1 MMKRILLFSI
11 LALFISVT
19 QALAVYEVVVIKKG
33 TVAASD
39 NIKPVLTSI
48 SFNGTTFSTTQS
60 TSASQI
66 PAYRVNGGVEAW
78 GYENGVWT
86 FLFGKT
92 DVERYTGAAYTQL
105 LNIWA
110 ENYTY
115 DPALGPPAYQF
126 PNGLADITNPPEE
139 TPLNVDKAIS
149 FLLGGLTG
157 FGFVMASCVRW

>member
-1 MMKRILLFSI
+1 MMKRILLFFI
-11 LALFISVT
+11 LALCLSASP
-19 QALAVYEVVVIKKG
+19 ALAVYEVVVIKKG
-33 TVAASD
+33 VVAASD
-39 NIKPVLTSI
+39 DVKPVLTLI

-60 TSASQI
+60 TSANQI

-86 FLFGKT
+86 FLSGKT
-92 DVERYTGAAYTQL
+92 NVERYTGAAYAQL
-105 LNIWA
+105 LDIWA

-139 TPLNVDKAIS
+139 LPLNIDKAIS

-157 FGFVMASCVRW
+157 FGFVMASSVRW